1 MPLGNVS
8 SGARDDAAADHH
20 FAPVEDDGL
29 AGRDRV
35 LGRLEK
41 HRDLAGGPG
50 HDVRR
55 DPRGASNVR
64 EERQGTGAGRSF
76 SLP

>member
-8 SGARDDAAADHH
+8 SGARDDAAADDY
-20 FAPVEDDGL
+20 FAPVEDDRL

-41 HRDLAGGPG
+41 HLDLAGGAG
-50 HDVRR
+50 QEMRR
-55 DPRGASNVR
+55 DPR
-64 EERQGTGAGRSF
+64 TRSATRRVAR
-76 SLP
+76 SA